1 MLAAL
6 SSQLAARWSQIH
18 ACSARFARNGT
29 NDFVCD
35 NLWPQPENQ
44 KPKTENLHHANVETR
59 TRPGQRVCHCLAA
72 WLTACLPARLVAL
85 LCECLRLRGSRS
97 SFPLPRCL
105 HKSFASALLAPP
117 LGCPGVAA
125 MPCLVVSNYHLPL
138 LCPSLPL

>member
-6 SSQLAARWSQIH
+6 SSQIAARWSQIH

-59 TRPGQRVCHCLAA
+59 TRPRAA
-72 WLTACLPARLVAL
+72 CVSLTGSLVDCLPACLVAL
-85 LCECLRLRGSRS
+85 LFECLWLRGSRS
-97 SFPLPRCL
+97 SSPLPRCL